1 MINFGKISTV
11 LLLGGGELMYYFAK
25 IAKKNKLKVISVI
38 APRHAKEVIADKKN
52 LESLL
57 REEGLVFK
65 FDKIDKKKIKNILGE
80 NKDILYFSFDSPWI
94 FNNEIIKD
102 LFKNKLINSHSTRL
116 PQNRGGGGFS
126 WRILNQEKF
135 GICLIHLIS
144 EEEIDKGEIVLHKNF
159 LFPHSLKKPLDYY
172 SFQLKEEKNFLSEFL
187 EKLLCKKNFDLIA
200 QPEYLSTYFPRL
212 STNTNGWIDWSLKN
226 IDLFN
231 FICAFDDP
239 YEGASTKYGSK
250 KVRIKSVTWS
260 RSDQIFHPYQ
270 YGMIYRKTEDWIVVA
285 INSGSLIIEEVLNE
299 KNENIINKLIVG
311 NRFLTEQYLLEAAK
325 VRKFFTPL
333 GLK

>member
-1 MINFGKISTV
+1 M
-11 LLLGGGELMYYFAK
+11 
-25 IAKKNKLKVISVI
+25 
-38 APRHAKEVIADKKN
+38 
-52 LESLL
+52 
-57 REEGLVFK
+57 
-65 FDKIDKKKIKNILGE
+65 
-80 NKDILYFSFDSPWI
+80 
-94 FNNEIIKD
+94 
-102 LFKNKLINSHSTRL
+102 FKNKLINSHSTRL

-187 EKLLCKKNFDLIA
+187 EKLLCKKSFDLIA

-299 KNENIINKLIVG
+299 KNENIINKLVVG
-311 NRFLTEQYLLEAAK
+311 NRFLTEQYLLESAK